1 MARSPPARPVTDYH
15 SVSWCPPAPVGAR
28 RPVAAMGARRRSLL
42 VDILA
47 RLGGILA
54 ASFQLIG
61 GLFKPVAPPA
71 PSHRHR
77 PHQRRRGRLTH

>member
-1 MARSPPARPVTDYH
+1 MARSPPARPVTGYH
-15 SVSWCPPAPVGAR
+15 SVSWCPPA
-28 RPVAAMGARRRSLL
+28 PVAAMGARRRSLL